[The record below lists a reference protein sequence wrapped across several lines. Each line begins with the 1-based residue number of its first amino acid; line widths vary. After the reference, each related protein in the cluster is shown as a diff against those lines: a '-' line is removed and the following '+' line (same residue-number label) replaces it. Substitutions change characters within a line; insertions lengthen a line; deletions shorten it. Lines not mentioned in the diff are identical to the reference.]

1 MIGITSGATNITNGP
16 IKTLNFDGAGN
27 TFSVTGTQ
35 VDISI
40 AGGGGGGS
48 NGKINFFATSRGGST
63 VTVV

>member
-16 IKTLNFDGAGN
+16 IKTLNFVGAGN
-27 TFSVTGTQ
+27 TFQVTGTT

-48 NGKINFFATSRGGST
+48 NGKINFFATGRGGST
-63 VTVV
+63 ITVV

>member
-16 IKTLNFDGAGN
+16 IKTLNFVGAGN
-27 TFSVTGTQ
+27 TFNVTGTT

-48 NGKINFFATSRGGST
+48 SGKSSYFAATGGITLRT
-63 VTVV
+63 V

>member
-16 IKTLNFDGAGN
+16 IKTLNFVGAGN
-27 TFSVTGTQ
+27 TFNVAGTT

-48 NGKINFFATSRGGST
+48 NGKISYFATGRGGST
-63 VTVV
+63 ISLV